1 VRWGREL
8 GLALVVAA
16 AGTALYFSVRHDV
29 KGIEVQEQALF
40 PGFDPTRVR
49 CIIAENVPR
58 DWRMRVER
66 DERGAWK
73 LVDPIAVPAN
83 VWRIDHLLTCAL
95 GARGREVPAS
105 ERDPVQLG
113 FAPPRAVL
121 EIEELVDGKSHHERV
136 ELGGLDADGR
146 SVNVRVRGRFL
157 RVLRDL
163 DTALDVQLGEY
174 KTNLALEFTIADVV
188 RVRRS
193 GTLLREGAS
202 APVDVGLEIELTDEG
217 WRSLKPEGLEL
228 DSTFILTWLQGLAS
242 IQHTGTFDE
251 VGGPL
256 DSVGLAQPEMEIELE
271 MRDGT
276 KQALILG
283 RPGHAEGQ
291 VWYALRKNL
300 GFVWGLEQYR
310 VWLIGYALEAMIDS
324 HLLRTRREDVLSIA
338 LQGQDGGELRFTPE
352 GRIWHLARR
361 RPGEKAFDKAVL
373 ADPAKVG
380 DLLGLFE
387 KAELTEFSIGQALPE
402 MPEAPAVWVAVGGV
416 MQGGWFGEAVKGPG
430 GVEYRRFQRRGENA
444 SSLVPTEIY
453 DAVNRPID
461 EFWSMQLAQ
470 IAEHGQ
476 ETLSITGLGK
486 DLHYAHN
493 STGKWARMGTDDE
506 AKELH
511 AVLDALCFLRAER
524 YLPPRVDPD
533 WDEPVTVEF
542 TDAFAKKQ
550 TIELG
555 RAREGDRKVE
565 VIYDKLRAV
574 AKDQDLHARLLK
586 ILRAP

>member
-1 VRWGREL
+1 VKWGREL
-8 GLALVVAA
+8 ALALIVAA
-16 AGTALYFSVRHDV
+16 AGAALYLSVRHDV
-29 KGIEVQEQALF
+29 KGIEFQEQALF
-40 PGFDPTRVR
+40 PGFDPARVR

-83 VWRIDHLLTCAL
+83 FWRIDHLLACAL
-95 GARGREVPAS
+95 GARGRELPVS

-113 FAPPRAVL
+113 FSPPRAVL
-121 EIEELVDGKSHHERV
+121 EIEELVDGQTRHERV

-146 SVNVRVRGRFL
+146 SVNVRVRGSYL

-163 DTALDVQLGEY
+163 DTALDVQLEEY

-193 GTLLREGAS
+193 GTITPEGAS
-202 APVDVGLEIELTDEG
+202 APVDVGLEIELTEEG

-228 DSTFILTWLQGLAS
+228 DPTFIVTWLQGLTS

-251 VGGPL
+251 VGGPIDSLGL
-256 DSVGLAQPEMEIELE
+256 DPPELRIELE

-276 KQALILG
+276 KQALRLG
-283 RPGHAEGQ
+283 RPGHVEGQ
-291 VWYALRKNL
+291 VWYALRENL

-310 VWLIGYALEAMIDS
+310 VWLVGFGLESMINS
-324 HLLRTRREDVLSIA
+324 HLLRARREDVMSIA
-338 LQGQDGGELRFTPE
+338 LRGQDGGELRFTPE
-352 GRIWHLARR
+352 GRVWHLARR
-361 RPGEKAFDKAVL
+361 RPGEKAFDRAVL

-380 DLLGLFE
+380 DLLSLLE
-387 KAELTEFSIGQALPE
+387 KAELTEFSIGHALPE
-402 MPEAPAVWVAVGGV
+402 MPEAPAVWVGVGGLT
-416 MQGGWFGEAVKGPG
+416 QGGWFGEPVKGPG
-430 GVEYRRFQRRGENA
+430 GLEYRRFQRRGENA
-444 SSLVPTEIY
+444 SSLVPKEVY

-461 EFWSMQLAQ
+461 DFWSMQMAE

-476 ETLSITGLGK
+476 ETLDITGLGK
-486 DLHYAHN
+486 DLRYAHN
-493 STGKWARMGTDDE
+493 SLGKWSRMGSDEE

-511 AVLDALCFLRAER
+511 PVLDALCFLRAER
-524 YLPPRVDPD
+524 YLPPRVDPE
-533 WDEPVTVEF
+533 WDDPVTVEF
-542 TDAFAKKQ
+542 TDAFGKKQ
-550 TIELG
+550 TIQIG
-555 RAREGDRKVE
+555 RAREGDKKVE

-586 ILRAP
+586 VLGPP